1 MQKPILIKN
10 ADVYAPEHL
19 GRRDILVAAGKI
31 IAMGESLSPNLPDM
45 ETVDARGRIAAPGL
59 IDQHIHVTGGGGE
72 GGWNSRCPE
81 INFSELV
88 KAGVTTFLGV
98 SGTDSMSRSISNLL
112 AKVRGLTL
120 EGATGWMWTSN
131 YAYPPTAV
139 TQDVRTD
146 LFAIPECLGVKIAMG
161 DHRSSFPTA
170 AEVLR
175 LLSVIRVAGMLTGK
189 TGFLH
194 VHCGDWADDIFPI
207 FDECNKHGIPYKHMR
222 PTHVGRH
229 PEVFRQACEFAK
241 KGGFIDVTTGGG
253 SYMGS
258 AADIV
263 RAAVDAGVELSH
275 ITLSSDGQGSMPRFN
290 DKGEMVGFGVGSIMA
305 DIETIR
311 ELAKVWGL
319 EKALLP
325 MTRTIAS
332 ALCLPGKGVLEV
344 GADADILIFN
354 QDLGFDWVFMRG
366 RPCMREGEIAVKGA
380 FEL

>member
-146 LFAIPECLGVKIAMG
+146 LFAIPECLGVKIALG

-332 ALCLPGKGVLEV
+332 ALCLPGKGALEV

>member
-332 ALCLPGKGVLEV
+332 ALCLPGKGALVV